1 MDFDIRIPIGLLF
14 VCLGLLLGVYGLVGD
29 PAIYRAHSL
38 GVNVNLAWGLVLLL
52 FGAANLALAVLLK
65 PRP

>member
-14 VCLGLLLGVYGLVGD
+14 AAVGLLLAGYGLVAD

-38 GVNVNLAWGLVLLL
+38 GVNVNVAWGVVLVV
-52 FGAANLALAVLLK
+52 FGAANLALALLLK
-65 PRP
+65 PRG

>member
-14 VCLGLLLGVYGLVGD
+14 AALGLLLVVYGLVGD

-38 GVNVNLAWGLVLLL
+38 GVNVNLAWGAVMLV
-52 FGAANLALAVLLK
+52 FGAANLALAALLR